1 MSTIETLSDV
11 NNTFLSRRELTCDFP
26 GSSGKLKSMEAVDM
40 VTKEFKL
47 DGKVVIPMRLKTHV
61 GMSKV
66 TGTFYVY
73 EDEGLAKK
81 HINPT
86 IFSRLEKTKAKIAEA
101 EKAAADAAA
110 AETPAEEEKQKHQLK
125 RRKQNNAVE
134 KKGNKGS
141 SPKVYGYYKVEG
153 DKVTRTRKIV
163 LDVEKE
169 YTCQNIRIDAHVENV
184 ATQNSYNKKN

>member
-40 VTKEFKL
+40 ITKEFKL

-73 EDEGLAKK
+73 DDEGLAKK

-86 IFSRLEKTKAKIAEA
+86 IFSRLDKAKAKIAEA
-101 EKAAADAAA
+101 EKAAAEAPVEEAA
-110 AETPAEEEKQKHQLK
+110 AEAPAEEAAAEAPAEEKT
-125 RRKQNNAVE
+125 E
-134 KKGNKGS
+134 
-141 SPKVYGYYKVEG
+141 
-153 DKVTRTRKIV
+153 
-163 LDVEKE
+163 
-169 YTCQNIRIDAHVENV
+169 
-184 ATQNSYNKKN
+184 

>member
-40 VTKEFKL
+40 ITKEFKL

-73 EDEGLAKK
+73 DDEGLAKK

-86 IFSRLEKTKAKIAEA
+86 IFSRLDKAKAKIAEA
-101 EKAAADAAA
+101 EKAAAEAEAPAEEAA
-110 AETPAEEEKQKHQLK
+110 AEAPAEEAAAEAPAEEAATEAPAEEKT
-125 RRKQNNAVE
+125 E
-134 KKGNKGS
+134 
-141 SPKVYGYYKVEG
+141 
-153 DKVTRTRKIV
+153 
-163 LDVEKE
+163 
-169 YTCQNIRIDAHVENV
+169 
-184 ATQNSYNKKN
+184 

>member
-40 VTKEFKL
+40 ITKEFKL

-73 EDEGLAKK
+73 DDEGLAKK

-86 IFSRLEKTKAKIAEA
+86 IFSRLDKAKAKIAEA
-101 EKAAADAAA
+101 EKAAAE
-110 AETPAEEEKQKHQLK
+110 AEEAPAEEAPAEEAPAEEAPAEEKT
-125 RRKQNNAVE
+125 E
-134 KKGNKGS
+134 
-141 SPKVYGYYKVEG
+141 
-153 DKVTRTRKIV
+153 
-163 LDVEKE
+163 
-169 YTCQNIRIDAHVENV
+169 
-184 ATQNSYNKKN
+184 

>member
-1 MSTIETLSDV
+1 MKYPKDFGYMSLIQTLSDV

-26 GSSGKLKSMEAVDM
+26 GLSGKLKSMEAVDM

-61 GMSKV
+61 GMLKV

-73 EDEGLAKK
+73 DDEGLAKK

-110 AETPAEEEKQKHQLK
+110 AEAPAEEEKTE
-125 RRKQNNAVE
+125 APAEEE
-134 KKGNKGS
+134 KTEA
-141 SPKVYGYYKVEG
+141 PAEE
-153 DKVTRTRKIV
+153 
-163 LDVEKE
+163 EKTE
-169 YTCQNIRIDAHVENV
+169 
-184 ATQNSYNKKN
+184 